1 MTKMNSSASVSA
13 GLEADRHRIIAEY
26 QIDLGKTFS
35 DAVKAEAAGQT
46 RTGAHMTKKRPAK
59 PTPRTPQDATTR
71 NVRASQKRDDALA
84 KRLDAF
90 EARLERCEA
99 AMQRYLDR
107 EQY

>member
-1 MTKMNSSASVSA
+1 MTK
-13 GLEADRHRIIAEY
+13 
-26 QIDLGKTFS
+26 
-35 DAVKAEAAGQT
+35 T
-46 RTGAHMTKKRPAK
+46 RTASA
-59 PTPRTPQDATTR
+59 RTPQDATTR

-90 EARLERCEA
+90 ESRLKRCEA